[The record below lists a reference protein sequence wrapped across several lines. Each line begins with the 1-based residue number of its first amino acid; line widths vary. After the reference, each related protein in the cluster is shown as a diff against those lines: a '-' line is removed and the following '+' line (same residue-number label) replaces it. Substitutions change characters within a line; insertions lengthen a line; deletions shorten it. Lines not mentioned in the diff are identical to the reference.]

1 MVAYC
6 VATALQ
12 LLVKVFLI
20 LFLILMVRWPTMV
33 EINLFL
39 FNFELGREERKKTF
53 FLSKKYEINFQ
64 VKFLYFVICG

>member
-1 MVAYC
+1 M
-6 VATALQ
+6 ATALQ
-12 LLVKVFLI
+12 LLVKV
-20 LFLILMVRWPTMV
+20 FLILMVRWPTMV

>member
-1 MVAYC
+1 MVAYY

-12 LLVKVFLI
+12 LLVKV
-20 LFLILMVRWPTMV
+20 FLILMVRWPTMV

>member
-12 LLVKVFLI
+12 LLVKV
-20 LFLILMVRWPTMV
+20 FLILMVRWPTMV